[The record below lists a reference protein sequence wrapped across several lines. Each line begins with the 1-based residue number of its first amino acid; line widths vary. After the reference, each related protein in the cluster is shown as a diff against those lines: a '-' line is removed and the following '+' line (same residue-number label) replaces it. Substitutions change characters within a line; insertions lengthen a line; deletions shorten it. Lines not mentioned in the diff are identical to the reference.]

1 MCYFLLL
8 PLGLR
13 SKININER
21 SSLMSAV
28 TMSNLISTAGDFYD
42 LMGDV
47 VAIIIANPILCL
59 PIFFG
64 VAGFGVGLAKRII
77 GQ

>member
-1 MCYFLLL
+1 
-8 PLGLR
+8 
-13 SKININER
+13 
-21 SSLMSAV
+21 MSAV

>member
-1 MCYFLLL
+1 MEGS
-8 PLGLR
+8 GLTI
-13 SKININER
+13 S
-21 SSLMSAV
+21 
-28 TMSNLISTAGDFYD
+28 TLITTAGDFYD

-47 VAIIIANPILCL
+47 VGVIMSNPVLCL

-64 VAGFGVGLAKRII
+64 VAGFGVGLAKRLI

>member
-1 MCYFLLL
+1 MEQSN
-8 PLGLR
+8 GL
-13 SKININER
+13 SIN
-21 SSLMSAV
+21 
-28 TMSNLISTAGDFYD
+28 TLISTAGDFYG

-47 VAIIIANPILCL
+47 VTVIMGNPVLCL

-64 VAGFGVGLAKRII
+64 VAGFGVGLAKRLI